1 MKRILAVAFL
11 SLYLFSTT
19 EFHELLKLPAM
30 VDHFS
35 EHQKEMPSISLWQ
48 FLCIH
53 YAHGD
58 VKDHDHAKDMKL
70 PFKTHDNCGGANF
83 ISLIPEHKF
92 NIEKNTSWFVVK
104 NNPNYYSEIIVTHS
118 LNSIWQPPKIG

>member
-1 MKRILAVAFL
+1 MKRILALAFL

-30 VDHFS
+30 A
-35 EHQKEMPSISLWQ
+35 EHYDEHKKEKPEISVWQ

-58 VKDHDHAKDMKL
+58 VNDHDHDKDMKL
-70 PFKTHDNCGGANF
+70 PFKTHDNCSSPNF

-92 NIEKNTSWFVVK
+92 TIEKQALFVTAKNT
-104 NNPNYYSEIIVTHS
+104 PNYYKEVLTTHS
-118 LNSIWQPPKIG
+118 YNSIWQPPKIS

>member
-1 MKRILAVAFL
+1 MKRILSIAFL

-30 VDHFS
+30 VEHFS
-35 EHQKEMPSISLWQ
+35 EHKKEMPTISLWK

-53 YAHGD
+53 YSNGD
-58 VKDHDHAKDMKL
+58 VKDHDHDKDMKL

-92 NIEKNTSWFVVK
+92 TFEKNTRLFVVK
-104 NNPNYYSEIIVTHS
+104 NIPNYYNKIIPAHS